1 MDPDRFLYDLG
12 LLLTILAIYV
22 LSEIAALYL
31 AKWVERLAG
40 KRYA

>member
-1 MDPDRFLYDLG
+1 MDPNRFLYDLG

-31 AKWVERLAG
+31 AEWAERLTE
-40 KRYA
+40 KR

>member
-1 MDPDRFLYDLG
+1 MDPDRFVYDLG
-12 LLLTILAIYV
+12 LLLTILSIYV

-31 AKWVERLAG
+31 AEWFERLTE